1 MKRFVLF
8 LWMVLLCLPLLA
20 QVDSTA
26 TGGDGW
32 TDTAAMILSG
42 VLLVVTVIFG
52 AKWKAIKDKL
62 SQIIGTVGDPIEKLR
77 EMLDEINKFLK
88 MIPASLED
96 DKITTDELKKITKQL
111 KLIVEKFK
119 AIFALFKKAGI
130 SQ

>member
-1 MKRFVLF
+1 MF

-26 TGGDGW
+26 TGGEGW

-62 SQIIGTVGDPIEKLR
+62 SQIIDTVGDPIDKLK
-77 EMLDEINKFLK
+77 EVLEEINKFIK

-96 DKITTDELKKITKQL
+96 DKITQAELKALTAQL
-111 KLIVEKFK
+111 KLIAEKLK
-119 AIFALFKKAGI
+119 SIFSLFKKAGI
-130 SQ
+130 SE

>member
-1 MKRFVLF
+1 MF

-42 VLLVVTVIFG
+42 ILLVITVIFG

-62 SQIIGTVGDPIEKLR
+62 SQIIDTVGDPIEKLR

-88 MIPASLED
+88 MIPASLAD
-96 DKITTDELKKITKQL
+96 DKITAEELKEIAKQL
-111 KLIVEKFK
+111 KVIVDKFK
-119 AIFALFKKAGI
+119 SIFALFKKAGI
-130 SQ
+130 AP